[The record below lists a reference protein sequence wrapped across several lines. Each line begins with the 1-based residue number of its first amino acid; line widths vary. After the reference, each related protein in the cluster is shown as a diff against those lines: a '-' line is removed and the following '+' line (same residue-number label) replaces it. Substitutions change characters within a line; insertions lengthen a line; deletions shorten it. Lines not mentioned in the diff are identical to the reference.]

1 MKEKELERMKEAYK
15 NISVPENTKKLMED
29 KIMQAKK
36 EKQRQKFTIYK
47 KAGMGLAAAFAVA
60 FIGVNTS
67 STIAYAMG
75 DIPVLGK
82 LFEVITVREYDW
94 HSENHQQSIHA
105 EIPEVS
111 QKDIEG
117 KDTETESVKQVNK
130 SAEEYIE
137 ELVAQFQAEM
147 ADNEQGYASLDISHE
162 VLTDNEKYFSLDIA
176 AVDTQA
182 SGYEFHKYYTIDK
195 QKDRIIE
202 LKDLFETG
210 EDYVAEISE
219 EIIRQMKA
227 DPETP
232 YFIGEQEEGFEGFT
246 KIDENQNFYI
256 NEQGQL
262 VIAFD
267 EYEVGPGY
275 IGAPQ
280 FVIENK

>member
-1 MKEKELERMKEAYK
+1 M
-15 NISVPENTKKLMED
+15 
-29 KIMQAKK
+29 
-36 EKQRQKFTIYK
+36 
-47 KAGMGLAAAFAVA
+47 
-60 FIGVNTS
+60 
-67 STIAYAMG
+67 
-75 DIPVLGK
+75 
-82 LFEVITVREYDW
+82 
-94 HSENHQQSIHA
+94 
-105 EIPEVS
+105 
-111 QKDIEG
+111 
-117 KDTETESVKQVNK
+117 
-130 SAEEYIE
+130 
-137 ELVAQFQAEM
+137 
-147 ADNEQGYASLDISHE
+147 
-162 VLTDNEKYFSLDIA
+162 
-176 AVDTQA
+176 
-182 SGYEFHKYYTIDK
+182 
-195 QKDRIIE
+195 IE